1 MDILDAVLNLE
12 EEFYH
17 EGKQEGEEKGARD
30 GCVEGYDFGVAKGRQ
45 IGEEIGNIS
54 GMVNFLFYWHTV
66 GYAPILFNERLVK
79 NLEMLSDLI
88 AHFPHDKPHD
98 NEYNVQLENIHSK
111 YKLLEIR
118 LGIVMKKKGEEISK
132 QESNSL
138 GF

>member
-1 MDILDAVLNLE
+1 MDILYAVLNFE

-30 GCVEGYDFGVAKGRQ
+30 GHVEGYDFGVAKGRQ

-54 GMVNFLFYWHTV
+54 GLVNCLLHWLEV
-66 GYAPILFNERLVK
+66 GYAPIPLNERLVK
-79 NLEMLSDLI
+79 NLEILRDLI

-98 NEYNVQLENIHSK
+98 DEYNVQLENIRSK

-118 LGIVMKKKGEEISK
+118 LGIVMKKKGVEISK
-132 QESNSL
+132 QENNSL
-138 GF
+138 AF